1 LDDIKIRRVV
11 GPIINNAVNAGIQ
24 YVKDN
29 PKIKAFVLGV
39 SGGLDSAVVAALA
52 RMICDKTDVKLL
64 GFSLPIHGN
73 KTNEVDRSIEVGMQY
88 CDVFSK
94 IDIDDDFHELLYS
107 MDRVLY
113 RKYINQNSEISQE
126 EKIRC
131 GNIKARLRMIYLYNL
146 ASKHNGL
153 VLSTDNLTESLLG
166 FWTLHGDVGDLGLIQ
181 NLWKSEVYNIGQ
193 TIDGSCQL
201 CVDAV
206 PTDGLGITHSDLD
219 QILPEWT
226 PKMGDHIDAYR
237 FVDDTLINLLNGA
250 NAENAITQRYEATK
264 FKRANPTN
272 ITREALLRKEET
284 NEMH

>member
-1 LDDIKIRRVV
+1 LDDIEIRRVV

-29 PKIKAFVLGV
+29 PKIKTFVLGV

-52 RMICDKTDVKLL
+52 RRICDKTNVKLF
-64 GFSLPIHGN
+64 GASLSIHGN
-73 KTNEVDRSIEVGMQY
+73 KQDEIDRSIEVGVQF

-94 IDIDDDFHELLYS
+94 VDMDNAYNNLLQSIDYDIFEKNEQHDILT
-107 MDRVLY
+107 
-113 RKYINQNSEISQE
+113 QE

-146 ASKHNGL
+146 ASKNNGL

-181 NLWKSEVYNIGQ
+181 NLWKSEVYDIGQ
-193 TIDGSCQL
+193 TIGGSCQL
-201 CVDAV
+201 CVDAI

-219 QILPEWT
+219 QILPVWN

-237 FVDDTLINLLNGA
+237 FVDYILMHHLTNEKLDHPV
-250 NAENAITQRYEATK
+250 TQRYEATK